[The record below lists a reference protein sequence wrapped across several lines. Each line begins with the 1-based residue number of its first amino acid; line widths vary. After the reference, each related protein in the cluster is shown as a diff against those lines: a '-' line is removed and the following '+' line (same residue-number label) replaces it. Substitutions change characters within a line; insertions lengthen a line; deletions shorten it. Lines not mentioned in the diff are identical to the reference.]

1 MKLAGTGV
9 ETDVIQLL
17 FRPAA
22 LCEFDVALYNS
33 SFSKK
38 FILSLLYR
46 HCPVCIFLNAVMDF
60 IPHFF

>member
-38 FILSLLYR
+38 FIL
-46 HCPVCIFLNAVMDF
+46 
-60 IPHFF
+60 

>member
-1 MKLAGTGV
+1 
-9 ETDVIQLL
+9 VIQLL

-38 FILSLLYR
+38 FILSLLYTDIAQF
-46 HCPVCIFLNAVMDF
+46 VNAVMDF
-60 IPHFF
+60 IPHFFKFMLYILL